1 MKKLKDVDAFG
12 YTPKEF
18 DGWLKGT
25 VKRMLKHAQKRESD
39 KEIQTVFPAPPELM

>member
-1 MKKLKDVDAFG
+1 MKKLKKVDAFG

-25 VKRMLKHAQKRESD
+25 VKRMLKRAQEPASD
-39 KEIQTVFPAPPELM
+39 QEYRLS